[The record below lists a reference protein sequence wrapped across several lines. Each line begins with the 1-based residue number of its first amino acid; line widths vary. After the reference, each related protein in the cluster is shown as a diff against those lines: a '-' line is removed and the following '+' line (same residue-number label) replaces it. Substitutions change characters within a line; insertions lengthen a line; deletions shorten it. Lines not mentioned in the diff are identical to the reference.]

1 MSAFGY
7 VFWGEDALGPDPQQL
22 WADDELYRTLPQHT
36 PYGRSLKMND
46 FPRTISCVHPE
57 ATVLTRP
64 PPPPMGT
71 LSAIPFSAAAQPNP
85 QPQNML
91 TVMPYMSHIEHQA
104 IPAAH
109 PHTQIKRSTPEAFIP
124 IRPADHA
131 KDNSPRLQWGSD
143 RRFTIFG
150 YSVPRGHV
158 REEQIIQRLLS
169 NNSLFILQFC
179 RTAARSVDGASEDCN
194 TGTGPVANSMNDN
207 SGVTSQDGDIKP
219 QATDTTALSV
229 PGNVSAGEKPP
240 HKRQK
245 LENDMQ
251 SAKRRRVVANRK
263 FEELQSLIPVLKDQS
278 PSKSQIL
285 NEAYRWIIQLQ
296 DQIDILKALM
306 DEIEFPKGCPGAEV
320 GQQEPFDVP

>member
-36 PYGRSLKMND
+36 PYGRSPKMND
-46 FPRTISCVHPE
+46 FLRDISRVHPE
-57 ATVLTRP
+57 ATVLTCL

-71 LSAIPFSAAAQPNP
+71 LSPIPFSATAQPNT

-91 TVMPYMSHIEHQA
+91 GVMPDMPHSEHQA

-109 PHTQIKRSTPEAFIP
+109 PHTQIKPSTAEAFIP
-124 IRPADHA
+124 IRPADDP
-131 KDNSPRLQWGSD
+131 KDKSPRLQWGSD

-150 YSVPRGHV
+150 YSVSPGQV

-169 NNSLFILQFC
+169 NSSLLILQFC
-179 RTAARSVDGASEDCN
+179 SSAARSVDGVSEDCI
-194 TGTGPVANSMNDN
+194 TVTAPVANSVHDN
-207 SGVTSQDGDIKP
+207 SCAASQEGEGDIKP
-219 QATDTTALSV
+219 QATDTTAISV
-229 PGNVSAGEKPP
+229 PGNVSVDEKPP

-245 LENDMQ
+245 LENDMR
-251 SAKRRRVVANRK
+251 SAKRRRGAVNKK
-263 FEELQSLIPVLKDQS
+263 FEELQGLIPVLKDQS
-278 PSKSQIL
+278 PSKSQII

-296 DQIDILKALM
+296 DQIDILKAVM
-306 DEIEFPKGCPGAEV
+306 DEIEFPKAFPGAGV
-320 GQQEPFDVP
+320 C